1 MTNFSITS
9 AAVELGVSKETVR
22 RRLAEIG
29 VKTGKGETFTL
40 RELFK
45 AMSGDPRLE
54 LTRLRRAQADAEER
68 KNRIAEGELIAIEEA
83 TQIYRPG
90 NCRQSASGST
100 RNRLCWTRGLPPKA
114 TRQSAVRFS
123 RNTTKQR
130 RIRRVKQ
137 GYENRPTENRN
148 VPLVSVKV

>member
-83 TQIYRPG
+83 TQIYRQEIAGNLPAARRATVFAGLAACRRKRPG
-90 NCRQSASGST
+90 KVPSDS
-100 RNRLCWTRGLPPKA
+100 RGI
-114 TRQSAVRFS
+114 
-123 RNTTKQR
+123 QR
-130 RIRRVKQ
+130 SNE
-137 GYENRPTENRN
+137 GFGA
-148 VPLVSVKV
+148 

>member
-9 AAVELGVSKETVR
+9 AAVELGVSKETIR

-40 RELFK
+40 RQLFD
-45 AMSGDPRLE
+45 AMSGDPRKE

-83 TQIYRPG
+83 TQIYGRKLQAICQRLDAQPSLLDSRLAAESDPAK
-90 NCRQSASGST
+90 CRQILAEYNEATKDSA
-100 RNRLCWTRGLPPKA
+100 REA
-114 TRQSAVRFS
+114 
-123 RNTTKQR
+123 
-130 RIRRVKQ
+130 
-137 GYENRPTENRN
+137 RP
-148 VPLVSVKV
+148 